1 MYGSNQNIFP
11 QNLLKLWNF
20 LPQSTAY
27 TKPKQVHNPPP
38 CTDSQQEDSLG
49 LASTKIQLQHQEI
62 PKPRVIGMIPGGS
75 ITIFLPCSYPL
86 PQYRYWPKDPGV
98 YGCFIS
104 LTTCDLEMLKE
115 TNTIQC
121 TLKDKGLDHLF

>member
-1 MYGSNQNIFP
+1 MVQTKIFFHKTY
-11 QNLLKLWNF
+11 LSCGIF
-20 LPQSTAY
+20 CHRVLPIQSLNRY
-27 TKPKQVHNPPP
+27 TTPP